1 MATFVPYISLSPHK
15 VSLYG
20 RYEGTFNVNDRT
32 RAVSN
37 ENLLNNNQNGEI
49 SKKARKKIEN
59 AINWLLFTTS
69 NKKTYS
75 ESSGKFYNFKIM
87 FVTLTLSST
96 QNHSDNFIKKEML
109 NQFLTE
115 CRQQYKT
122 RKYLWR
128 AETQKNGNIHFHI
141 VFNKFIP
148 WLWIKST
155 WNRIQNKHGYIDK
168 FAANQYK
175 KHKNGFHFVKNHPYK
190 LSYKKQYQNYKN
202 GIAGDW
208 YKPNSTD
215 VHSIKK
221 IKNIA
226 RYLSKYC
233 TKNDENLKPSVFSK
247 SENQYYKSSK
257 TGEAREIEGNL
268 WYLSKD
274 LSYYKSVIAVA
285 DSFINN
291 DIAKLYNKFGNKKKD
306 YDYCTVYYLDY
317 NDIETAKCNDLFNML
332 IDYTLS
338 LPDSS

>member
-1 MATFVPYISLSPHK
+1 MAQFVPYISLSPHK
-15 VSLYG
+15 VALYG
-20 RYEGTFNVNDRT
+20 RYEGGFIGNDRT
-32 RAVSN
+32 RAISD
-37 ENLLNNNQNGEI
+37 ENLKNNNQNGEI

-59 AINWLLFTTS
+59 SINWLLFTTS
-69 NKKTYS
+69 KKKTFS
-75 ESSGKFYNFKIM
+75 ESTGKFYNFKIM
-87 FVTLTLSST
+87 FVTLTLSSV
-96 QNHSDNFIKKEML
+96 QMHSDNFIKKEMF
-109 NQFLTE
+109 NQFMTE
-115 CRQQYKT
+115 CRQNYKT
-122 RKYLWR
+122 EKYLWR

-155 WNRIQNKHGYIDK
+155 WNRIQNKHGYVDK
-168 FAANQYK
+168 FAANQYEK
-175 KHKNGFHFVKNHPYK
+175 YKNGFQFAKNHPYK

-233 TKNDENLKPSVFSK
+233 TKNDDNLKPSELSD
-247 SENQYYKSSK
+247 SNNRYYKQSK

-268 WYLSKD
+268 WYLSKS
-274 LSYYKSVIAVA
+274 LSQYKSIIEVA
-285 DSFINN
+285 DSVINN
-291 DIAKLYNKFGNKKKD
+291 DIAKLFQKFADKKKD

-317 NDIETAKCNDLFNML
+317 NDIEEAKCDTLFYML
-332 IDYTLS
+332 LDYELS
-338 LPDSS
+338 LSDSS